1 MEKFKVYYDAK
12 SGYLCDRYPKDIK
25 ASESSPFIEVSEEE
39 LEKTYSCP
47 YGKFWGVKNKRL
59 ELLEDVETQNS
70 SEYKRI
76 KAEEEIYSL
85 KDYLSSTDYVIS
97 KLNEA
102 RIVDE
107 QEYEKLKIEYAE
119 ILNNR
124 KEARARI
131 NELEGE
137 LLWTMYYS

>member
-1 MEKFKVYYDAK
+1 MRVHLLLKF
-12 SGYLCDRYPKDIK
+12 
-25 ASESSPFIEVSEEE
+25 SEEE

-107 QEYEKLKIEYAE
+107 QEFEKLKIEYAE

-124 KEARARI
+124 KTARARI

-137 LLWTMYYS
+137 LL